1 MILYHGSNQ
10 EVKEPKI
17 IVSNKALDFGSGF
30 YTTSDME
37 QASKWAKTKTRRL
50 EFGSPIVSVF
60 EYDEN
65 KSKQLLKTKFFKEA
79 NLDWLDFVTKNR
91 KNNYTGEWY
100 DVVIGPVADDYTILT
115 INDYIS
121 GVINAETAVI
131 LLKPRVFTDQYVF
144 LTKKAL
150 STLTFLK
157 GINVDG

>member
-1 MILYHGSNQ
+1 MILYHGSNL

-17 IVSNKALDFGSGF
+17 IVSNKTLDFGPGF
-30 YTTSDME
+30 YTTSDIE

-50 EFGSPIVSVF
+50 VCGFPIVSVF
-60 EYDEN
+60 EYNEN
-65 KSKQLLKTKFFKEA
+65 LSKNGLKIKFFKEA
-79 NLDWLDFVTKNR
+79 SLEWLEFVSKNR

-100 DVVIGPVADDYTILT
+100 DIVIGPVADDYTILT

-144 LTKKAL
+144 LTKNAL

-157 GINVDG
+157 GINVNG